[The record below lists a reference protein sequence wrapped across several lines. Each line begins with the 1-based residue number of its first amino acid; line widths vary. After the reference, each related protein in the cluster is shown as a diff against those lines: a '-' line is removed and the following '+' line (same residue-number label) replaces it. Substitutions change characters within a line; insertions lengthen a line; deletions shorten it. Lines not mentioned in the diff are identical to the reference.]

1 MRMQKL
7 AEMNVLEAIN
17 AINSDIYSRGI
28 YRVPCQDGKVFNLK
42 SMVAELKQWLPYR
55 DSGLVVIDWNR
66 WESLTNSIRS
76 ALSTET
82 LKDYAGL
89 KKSLEKL
96 TK

>member
-1 MRMQKL
+1 
-7 AEMNVLEAIN
+7 
-17 AINSDIYSRGI
+17 
-28 YRVPCQDGKVFNLK
+28 
-42 SMVAELKQWLPYR
+42 MVAELKQWLTYR

-76 ALSTET
+76 ALTTET